1 MKNILSF
8 SKIIGIGLCVL
19 SVIIM
24 CGLFFFSSDHR
35 AQKKICEKYY
45 ISVQTEK
52 FEDAYNCFSD
62 SYKTNNSADKFKN
75 QISSEFDGFK
85 KKYGDNFKIK
95 SKIKSSVKSGDTS
108 EMTAVIKFYGDKG
121 SGSSEIQIEMIKQ
134 NGKWLI
140 DKL

>member
-24 CGLFFFSSDHR
+24 CGLFFFSSDYR

-45 ISVQTEK
+45 TSVQTEK
-52 FEDAYNCFSD
+52 YEDAYNCFSD
-62 SYKTNNSADKFKN
+62 GYKTNNSEDEFKN
-75 QISSEFDGFK
+75 QISSEFDGLK
-85 KKYGDNFKIK
+85 KKYGDNVKIK
-95 SKIKSSVKSGDTS
+95 SKIKSSLKSGNNS
-108 EMTAVIKFYGDKG
+108 EMTVVIKFYGDKG

-140 DKL
+140 NKL

>member
-8 SKIIGIGLCVL
+8 SKIIGIGVCIL
-19 SVIIM
+19 SIIIM

-52 FEDAYNCFSD
+52 YEDAYNCFSD
-62 SYKTNNSADKFKN
+62 SYKENYSADKFKN
-75 QISSEFDGFK
+75 QISSEFKGFIK
-85 KKYGDNFKIK
+85 QYGDNVKIK

-108 EMTAVIKFYGDKG
+108 KITVVVKFYGDKG
-121 SGSSEIQIEMIKQ
+121 SGSSEIQMEMIKQ

-140 DKL
+140 NKL